1 MNRDSSKNDSLHLDF
16 VAHLLHDLETPLA
29 VAKHFIHRVE
39 RGQFDPS
46 SARHRQM
53 LDSTRQAID
62 RAERILQDVLDHARQ
77 DVQILQPKRVEADL
91 RKVVQD
97 CITIVQPMAD
107 DQNIVIQSFF
117 PATFPGSIYFDPWM
131 TSRIVDNL
139 LVNALRHAPRD
150 SAIGLGVEIRE
161 ACVRVEVSNELEE
174 NWKDFDPSEIFSA
187 DRQVELRKAGQTR
200 TQGLGLSYCKMAAE
214 IQNGRIGADRS
225 GDNRVVFWFELPIR
239 RGANH
244 GRT

>member
-1 MNRDSSKNDSLHLDF
+1 MSDNSGKDDSLHLDF

-39 RGQFDPS
+39 RGQFDPA

-77 DVQILQPKRVEADL
+77 GVQILQPKRVEADL

-97 CITIVQPMAD
+97 CISVVQPMAD
-107 DQNIVIQSFF
+107 DQGIAIHSFF
-117 PATFPGSIYFDPWM
+117 SAAFPGLIYFDPWM

-150 SAIGLGVEIRE
+150 STVRLSGESRE
-161 ACVRVEVSNELEE
+161 TCVRLEVHNELED
-174 NWKDFDPSEIFSA
+174 NWRDFDPANLFHTN
-187 DRQVELRKAGQTR
+187 RQVELRKAGQTR
-200 TQGLGLSYCKMAAE
+200 TQGLGLSFCRMAVE
-214 IQNGRIGADRS
+214 IQNGRIGAERS
-225 GDNRVVFWFELPIR
+225 GGNRVVFWFELPIR

-244 GRT
+244 G